1 MGSASSGV
9 HFLAKT
15 TSKYKVNGPNFK
27 PNLFL
32 AITSCR
38 KQIFQFRFDYWSA
51 FWPFFEKTS
60 KMAIFLNTCSHIIA
74 AILTI
79 FVIFAIMARPIMA
92 IKSNILWSFLTLPQ
106 RFTKMQ
112 ISCEN
117 ENTKYAFYIKLW
129 PKKDWVWNFGH
140 FLCILRS
147 FWTKNGPSRGST
159 SHVSSELILT
169 FLKSE
174 EQGEWD

>member
-1 MGSASSGV
+1 M
-9 HFLAKT
+9 
-15 TSKYKVNGPNFK
+15 

-38 KQIFQFRFDYWSA
+38 KHIFQFRFHYWSA

-60 KMAIFLNTCSHIIA
+60 KMAIFLNTCGHAIA

-79 FVIFAIMARPIMA
+79 FVIFAIMARPKMA
-92 IKSNILWSFLTLPQ
+92 INSNILWSFFMFPQ
-106 RFTKMQ
+106 RLAKMQ
-112 ISCEN
+112 ISSEN
-117 ENTKYAFYIKLW
+117 EIEKYAFYMKLW
-129 PKKDWVWNFGH
+129 PKKDSVWNYGH

-147 FWTKNGPSRGST
+147 FWLKNGPSRGGT

-169 FLKSE
+169 FLESG
-174 EQGEWD
+174 EQGEWE